1 MSQQLQ
7 PPNST
12 PSASGSASPSSSSA
26 AAAAGSGSSGA
37 GHPAQQRTQQLL
49 SFTEAMEPWVPFVIM
64 AVLYTAWVY
73 LSPSKIL
80 EREPRILLFSMGVI
94 FSNITVSSYYKHSVH
109 VGLSSSPLIKF
120 MHKFEL

>member
-7 PPNST
+7 PPSPT
-12 PSASGSASPSSSSA
+12 PSASGSASPSSSSSSS
-26 AAAAGSGSSGA
+26 AGPGSSGT
-37 GHPAQQRTQQLL
+37 GHASQLRTQQLL

-64 AVLYTAWVY
+64 SVLYTVWVY

-94 FSNITVSSYYKHSVH
+94 FSNIAVSTCIYSTATA
-109 VGLSSSPLIKF
+109 
-120 MHKFEL
+120 

>member
-7 PPNST
+7 SPSPA
-12 PSASGSASPSSSSA
+12 PSASGSASPSSSSSSTVT
-26 AAAAGSGSSGA
+26 AGSGSSNSGA

-64 AVLYTAWVY
+64 AVLYTVWVY

-80 EREPRILLFSMGVI
+80 EREPRILIFSMGVI
-94 FSNITVSSYYKHSVH
+94 FSNITVSKYYYCNFV
-109 VGLSSSPLIKF
+109 KF
-120 MHKFEL
+120 MDEKFRQ

>member
-7 PPNST
+7 PPTST
-12 PSASGSASPSSSSA
+12 PSASGPAPSPSPSSSSSTT
-26 AAAAGSGSSGA
+26 GPSSSGA
-37 GHPAQQRTQQLL
+37 GHPAHAQQRTQQLL

-64 AVLYTAWVY
+64 AALYTVWVY

-94 FSNITVSSYYKHSVH
+94 FSNIAVSKAFHQV
-109 VGLSSSPLIKF
+109 VNLANFLQF
-120 MHKFEL
+120 

>member
-7 PPNST
+7 PPSPT

-26 AAAAGSGSSGA
+26 GPGSSGT
-37 GHPAQQRTQQLL
+37 GHPSQLRTQQLL

-64 AVLYTAWVY
+64 SVLYTVWVY

-94 FSNITVSSYYKHSVH
+94 FSNIAVSTCMVQ
-109 VGLSSSPLIKF
+109 LQ
-120 MHKFEL
+120 HKQVDS